1 MRLEAKISEAA
12 ALNQAKQQLFM
23 QEYHEDRRLNRVY
36 RLGIMGGTFDPIHY
50 GHLVTAESARWE
62 FKLDRVMFVPSGQ
75 PPHKPAA
82 GVSDPEHRYCLT
94 LLATASNPGFLVS
107 RIEIDRPGASYAV
120 DTVKQVFKELGD
132 PLDLYFITGADA
144 VLEISTWRDVPE
156 LFSRCTFVAATRPGF
171 DLRELPAGLSLPRD
185 VKDKIRFLEVPM
197 LAISSTDI
205 RQRVQAGKPV
215 RYLLPESVE
224 EYIEQHQLYQS
235 PNS

>member
-1 MRLEAKISEAA
+1 MRLEVQISEAA
-12 ALNQAKQQLFM
+12 DLNQAKQQSFM
-23 QEYHEDRRLNRVY
+23 QEYQESRRLNRVY

-75 PPHKPAA
+75 PPHKPTA
-82 GVSDPEHRYCLT
+82 GVSEAEHRYYLT
-94 LLATASNPGFLVS
+94 LLATAPNPGFLAS

-120 DTVKQVFKELGD
+120 DTVKQVLKELGS

-144 VLEISTWRDVPE
+144 VLEISTWRDVSE
-156 LFSRCTFVAATRPGF
+156 LFSLCTFVAATRPGF
-171 DLRELPAGLSLPRD
+171 ELRELPAGLELSRGL
-185 VKDKIRFLEVPM
+185 KDKIRFLEVPM

-205 RQRVQAGKPV
+205 RQRVQKGKPV

-224 EYIEQHQLYQS
+224 EYIKQHQMY
-235 PNS
+235 